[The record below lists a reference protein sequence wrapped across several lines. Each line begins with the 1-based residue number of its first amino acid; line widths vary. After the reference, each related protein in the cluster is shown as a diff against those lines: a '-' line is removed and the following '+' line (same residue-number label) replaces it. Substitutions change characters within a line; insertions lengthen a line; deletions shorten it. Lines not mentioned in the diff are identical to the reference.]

1 MATID
6 NFTVKVGVEGAATLD
21 QVNAKLASIDE
32 SAKKTATAMN
42 QVQGGVRNVAYQ
54 IQDLAVQLAG
64 GTNAFVAFGQQLPQL
79 LSGFGLFGVI
89 AGAVAAVGI
98 PLLQI
103 GLKAAGV
110 DFRNL
115 KEMTDDASKSTQ
127 AYLDAQKANQ
137 TTLAGLGNSYG
148 ALTNEAK
155 AFFELRERLTQQ
167 KAERDATDAVKE
179 LRDEYGKMSREQ
191 VEANRRFASM
201 IPGGLI
207 GTELL
212 KNYREFAKG
221 LTEEQGFKVA
231 EMLKG
236 IDAASPEKTVAALN
250 SVLDYLGQ
258 LGPQAE
264 KFKQVFEKSIEPIMK
279 VNEEIIKNKTN
290 IKEAAEQ
297 ASAFNTKLLDIQSN
311 YVGKIGD
318 ARRAFNLI
326 GALRL
331 EQEEKIKEIQAQF
344 AEKNKDGVNRTK
356 EQLAAENKVRAEIGD
371 KIKDVQN
378 AQVET
383 TRSATLTNEA
393 KARQLD
399 LEEKIVLLQD
409 MGRHSLSYEVQY
421 QADLAKNAIDYK
433 DALIATAEQRR
444 KGLITGEQQATLD
457 AQAAKNRSQ
466 ADTNAELN
474 RQKRIADAADAQRA
488 ALFELDSK
496 QRAIG
501 YDAETL
507 KIRQNMREAYPE
519 DIDTAVKIA
528 QLKNNELEIER
539 KINEEVALG
548 KISQADATERIGKSR
563 EELQAALELERA
575 RNREALRYKTGT
587 AAEGA
592 AAAMA
597 KIARENLSSFE
608 KSGKMVESVYGNMM
622 NAVDKFVDSGKFKFK
637 DFAASVIQDLIKIEM
652 KSQVTSIF
660 TSLRSAGGSFF
671 DTIGSFLTGKAEGGP
686 VNSGTPYIVG
696 ERGPEL
702 FVPSSAGSIV
712 SNKNMLKNGA
722 GGGTTYVNYHIN
734 AVDSMSFK
742 QMLAQDPSFLH
753 SVAEVGRRAIPSTR
767 R

>member
-21 QVNAKLASIDE
+21 QVNAKLASIE
-32 SAKKTATAMN
+32 ASSNKTEASTRALRYQFAN
-42 QVQGGVRNVAYQ
+42 AAYQVQ
-54 IQDLAVQLAG
+54 DMAVQLEM
-64 GTNAFVAFGQQLPQL
+64 GTNAFRVMGQQLPQL
-79 LSGFGLFGVI
+79 LGAFGPMGAI
-89 AGAVAAVGI
+89 IGAVAAVAL

-103 GLKAAGV
+103 GLKAAGY
-110 DFRNL
+110 DFRSL

-127 AYLDAQKANQ
+127 AYLDAQRANQ
-137 TTLAGLGNSYG
+137 TTLVGLGNSYG

-155 AFFELRERLTQQ
+155 AFFELRQRLTQQ
-167 KAERDATDAVKE
+167 KAERDSIDAVKE
-179 LRDEYGKMSREQ
+179 LRDEYGKMSQEQ

-201 IPGGLI
+201 IPGGLL
-207 GTELL
+207 GSNLL
-212 KNYREFAKG
+212 KNYREFTKG

-250 SVLDYLGQ
+250 SVLDYLSQ
-258 LGPQAE
+258 LGPSAE
-264 KFKQVFEKSIEPIMK
+264 KFKQVFEKSIDPIMK

-297 ASAFNTKLLDIQSN
+297 ASAFNTKLLDIQSS

-318 ARRAFNLI
+318 ARRAFNQI
-326 GALRL
+326 GALRI

-344 AEKNKDGVNRTK
+344 AEKNKDGVSRTK

-371 KIKDVQN
+371 KIKDIQ
-378 AQVET
+378 ASQVET
-383 TRSATLTNEA
+383 TRSAGLTNDA
-393 KARQLD
+393 KLRQLN

-421 QADLAKNAIDYK
+421 QADLAKNANDYK
-433 DALIATAEQRR
+433 DALVATAEQKR

-457 AQAAKNRSQ
+457 AQAVKNRTQ

-488 ALFELDSK
+488 AIFELDSK
-496 QRAIG
+496 QRAIA
-501 YDAETL
+501 YDDEAL
-507 KIRQNMREAYPE
+507 KIRQSMRDAYPE

-528 QLKNNELEIER
+528 QLKNSELEIER

-597 KIARENLSSFE
+597 KINRENLSSFE

-622 NAVDKFVDSGKFKFK
+622 SAVDKFVDSGKFKFT

-652 KSQVTSIF
+652 KAQVTSIF
-660 TSLRSAGGSFF
+660 TSLKGAGGSFF
-671 DTIGSFLTGKAEGGP
+671 DTVGAFLTGKADGGP
-686 VNSGTPYIVG
+686 VSGGTPYIVG

-712 SNKNMLKNGA
+712 SNKNMLRNGA
-722 GGGTTYVNYHIN
+722 GGGSTYVNYNIN

-742 QMLAQDPSFLH
+742 QMLAQDPTFLH
-753 SVAEVGRRAIPSTR
+753 SVAEVGRRGIPSTR

>member
-32 SAKKTATAMN
+32 SSKKTEASTRALRYQFAN
-42 QVQGGVRNVAYQ
+42 AAYQ
-54 IQDLAVQLAG
+54 IQDMAVQLEM
-64 GTNAFVAFGQQLPQL
+64 GTNAFRVMGQQLPQL
-79 LSGFGLFGVI
+79 LGAFGPMGAI
-89 AGAVAAVGI
+89 IGAVAAVAI
-98 PLLQI
+98 PLLQV
-103 GLKAAGV
+103 GLRAAGY

-115 KEMTDDASKSTQ
+115 KEMTDDANKSAQ
-127 AYLDAQKANQ
+127 AYIDAQKQNQ
-137 TTLAGLGNSYG
+137 TTLVGLGNSYG
-148 ALTNEAK
+148 ILTNQAK
-155 AFFELRERLTQQ
+155 TFFELREKLTQQ
-167 KAERDATDAVKE
+167 KAERDSVDAVKE
-179 LRDEYGKMSREQ
+179 LSSEYGKMSREQ
-191 VEANRRFASM
+191 VQANKNFASM
-201 IPGGLI
+201 IPGGLL
-207 GTELL
+207 GSNLL
-212 KNYREFAKG
+212 KNYREFTKG
-221 LTEEQGFKVA
+221 ITEEQGFKIA
-231 EMLKG
+231 DMMKG
-236 IDAASPEKTVAALN
+236 VDPTNPEKSAAAINDILK
-250 SVLDYLGQ
+250 YLSEI
-258 LGPQAE
+258 GPSAE
-264 KFKQVFEKSIEPIMK
+264 KFKQTFEKSITPFMEAQEAALK
-279 VNEEIIKNKTN
+279 LKTN

-297 ASAFNTKLLDIQSN
+297 ATAFNAKLIEIQTS

-318 ARRAFNLI
+318 AKRAFNQI

-371 KIKDVQN
+371 KIKDIQN

-383 TRSATLTNEA
+383 TRAAGLTNDA
-393 KARQLD
+393 KLRQLD

-409 MGRHSLSYEVQY
+409 MGRRSLSYEVQY
-421 QADLAKNAIDYK
+421 QADLAKNANDYK
-433 DALIATAEQRR
+433 DALVATAEQKR

-457 AQAAKNRSQ
+457 AQAAKNRTQ

-474 RQKRIADAADAQRA
+474 RQKRINDAADAQRA
-488 ALFELDSK
+488 AIFDLDSK
-496 QRAIG
+496 QKAIAF
-501 YDAETL
+501 DAETL
-507 KIRQNMREAYPE
+507 KIRQNMRDAYPE

-528 QLKNNELEIER
+528 QLKNSELEIER

-548 KISQADATERIGKSR
+548 KISQADGAERIAKSR
-563 EELQAALELERA
+563 EGLQDALDLERA

-597 KIARENLSSFE
+597 KINRENLSSFE

-622 NAVDKFVDSGKFKFK
+622 SAVDKFVDSGKFKFK

-652 KSQVTSIF
+652 KAQVTSIF
-660 TSLRSAGGSFF
+660 TSLKGAGGSFF
-671 DTIGSFLTGKAEGGP
+671 DTVGAFLTGKADGGP
-686 VNSGTPYIVG
+686 VSGGTPYIVG

-712 SNKNMLKNGA
+712 TNKNMMK
-722 GGGTTYVNYHIN
+722 GGVGGSTYVNYHIN

-742 QMLAQDPSFLH
+742 QMLAQDPTFLH
-753 SVAEVGRRAIPSTR
+753 SVAEVGRRGIPSTR